1 MSNLDRKII
10 EHEGVKYYKKG
21 GQWYQIFPIDNDKVP
36 DEIKTTE
43 RLAKIDIPDKIQLDV
58 LKCLTF
64 NQLLSF
70 QETSFYLKKF
80 IDKYEKELARKKYER
95 LEFVGFFIN

>member
-21 GQWYQIFPIDNDKVP
+21 GQWYQMFPIGEDNVP
-36 DEIKTTE
+36 ADIKTKKSKLNLQPE
-43 RLAKIDIPDKIQLDV
+43 IQLDV

-64 NQLLSF
+64 IQLLSF
-70 QETSFYLKKF
+70 QQTSFYFKNF
-80 IDKYEKELARKKYER
+80 IDTFEKQLARKKYDK
-95 LEFVGFFIN
+95 LEMVSFL